1 MKSRILI
8 FLLLFSIFIGTASA
22 IPPLPAEFY
31 GGVTIDGIGAP
42 PGTVITAKVDF
53 NERGSFT
60 LTEYGAYGET
70 GIAGSRLIVQATEDD
85 MASGNPIVTFWIDN
99 LKADQ
104 EVPFESG
111 TTKELDLTFSG
122 TGDPDDQ
129 TPVAS
134 GESSFAPPG
143 IQVSEVGNEQQITI
157 NLQET
162 NAIVTTEGNN
172 ILMQNVGNGWEQIIV
187 RTNGTPTDGAQSI
200 TGLVAGI
207 TATTTPL
214 TASIDSTVGTAH
226 SEIEIDLG
234 RMPPSDA
241 KISSTITKEPDANAQ
256 SGFILT
262 AQQSGKGILDVA
274 YVLNIQ
280 KTNVAN
286 AGDGGLIQSAKIR
299 MVVSPAWVTAMG
311 GVDRVVIMRRADD
324 GSTTSLTTTMI
335 GTNNVG
341 DFIFEA
347 NSPGGLSSF
356 ALIGLSVPGGG
367 GNSGG
372 GGGSS
377 STPSSGFVYETQ
389 PVTPIPTEPVSSQ
402 APVAEQTSEEVSPG
416 LPEQTASPTQP
427 AEPTPKTNLP
437 VSPLIPIMALG
448 LLYLVRRR

>member
-8 FLLLFSIFIGTASA
+8 FLLLFGIFIGAASA

-31 GGVTIDGIGAP
+31 GSVTIDGIGAP
-42 PGTVITAKVDF
+42 PGTVITAKINF

-85 MASGNPIVTFWIDN
+85 LASGNPIVTFWIGTI
-99 LKADQ
+99 KGDQ
-104 EVPFESG
+104 EIPFKSG

-134 GESSFAPPG
+134 GESSFDAGG
-143 IQVSEVGNEQQITI
+143 IQVQDIGNTQQVTI

-162 NAIVTTEGNN
+162 NAIVTTEGNS
-172 ILMQNVGNGWEQIIV
+172 ILMQNVGNGWEQIII
-187 RTNGTPTDGAQSI
+187 RTNDTPTDESQSI

-207 TATTTPL
+207 TATTTSL
-214 TASIDSTVGTAH
+214 TASIDNTVGTVDA
-226 SEIEIDLG
+226 EIEMDLG

-241 KISSTITKEPDANAQ
+241 KISSTITKEPDTNAQ
-256 SGFILT
+256 SGFLLT
-262 AQQSGKGILDVA
+262 AQQSGHGILDVA

-299 MVVSPAWVTAMG
+299 MVVSPAWVTSMG
-311 GVDRVVIMRRADD
+311 GVERVVIMRRADD
-324 GSTTSLTTTMI
+324 GSTTSLATTMI
-335 GTNNVG
+335 GTNNAG

-356 ALIGLSVPGGG
+356 ALMGLSVPGGG
-367 GNSGG
+367 GGSA
-372 GGGSS
+372 GGGSKS

-389 PVTPIPTEPVSSQ
+389 PVTPIPTKPVSTLV
-402 APVAEQTSEEVSPG
+402 PVAEQTSEEVSPG
-416 LPEQTASPTQP
+416 LPEQTAAPAQP
-427 AEPTPKTNLP
+427 AKPTPPNNLP
-437 VSPLIPIMALG
+437 LSPLIPIMALG
-448 LLYLVRRR
+448 LLFLVWRR